1 MSAAE
6 RKAKDAERNQRNRA
20 EKKAKLAAAAAVPGA
35 VQAPRSF
42 DAALQHVATGAAL
55 GDVERDDFG
64 DWLLDAELWPDEES
78 LGMIIRMGLNS
89 QAVWQSKILSTTLW
103 HVTFAC
109 IAMGDQRSRL

>member
-20 EKKAKLAAAAAVPGA
+20 EKKAKLAAAAAV

-78 LGMIIRMGLNS
+78 LGEWRSSAAYERTKHDRIAACTVLHMLLATGRRPGH
-89 QAVWQSKILSTTLW
+89 TL
-103 HVTFAC
+103 A
-109 IAMGDQRSRL
+109 